1 MNAITV
7 NGFGLVLACALSLAA
22 GRAPAQER
30 VQVERR
36 LQSVATLIESSSAA
50 RQIDASAEPLALEH
64 RSRAR
69 ALHRQAVTAL
79 AGGDDAASSRLLDEA
94 AREMIAGARLSDP
107 EQVTEEKRRRDF
119 DARMD
124 SVKALLAA
132 QRRIAQEKAAKEMA
146 AQDKGAREKAGGR
159 DAQEAARSIET
170 QMAQAQRLAQNSGLN
185 EARPLLD
192 RAYLTAKLSIESMRR
207 GDTLVR
213 SLSFASKREEYDYEL
228 DRNDT
233 HRMLI
238 RMLLAD
244 RPGAEMPAAAHA
256 AVEAAGRLRGDA
268 ESAAARGDHDGAI
281 KLLEE
286 STRTLVR
293 GIRNAG
299 IFIPG

>member
-50 RQIDASAEPLALEH
+50 RQIDASAEPRALEH

-69 ALHRQAVTAL
+69 ALHRQAATAL
-79 AGGDDAASSRLLDEA
+79 AGGDAVASAKLLDEA
-94 AREMIAGARLSDP
+94 AREMIAGARLADP

-132 QRRIAQEKAAKEMA
+132 QRRIAQEKAG
-146 AQDKGAREKAGGR
+146 QDKGVQEKAGGR

-213 SLSFASKREEYDYEL
+213 SLTFASKREEYDYEL